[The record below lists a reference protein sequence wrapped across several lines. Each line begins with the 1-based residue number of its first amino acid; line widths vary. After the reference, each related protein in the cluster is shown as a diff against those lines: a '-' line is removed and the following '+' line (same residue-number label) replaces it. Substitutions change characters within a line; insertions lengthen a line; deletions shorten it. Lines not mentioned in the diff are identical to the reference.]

1 MDGAAVWLQTASS
14 IPVYVTMGEYNIHVK
29 KQAQHINCTHLFTVL
44 VAFPAI
50 SGRSKSV
57 REVWVAGAA
66 VWLTAAE
73 LHLPRSRIRRRDRC
87 DSPPVMATSMTAA
100 PTVQMQSTMGGGEGG
115 RMRVVS
121 ALRQSKERRYV

>member
-50 SGRSKSV
+50 SVRSKSV
-57 REVWVAGAA
+57 GEVWVAGAA
-66 VWLTAAE
+66 VWLTAAAVTSPE
-73 LHLPRSRIRRRDRC
+73 IENSKARS
-87 DSPPVMATSMTAA
+87 M
-100 PTVQMQSTMGGGEGG
+100 
-115 RMRVVS
+115 
-121 ALRQSKERRYV
+121 

>member
-66 VWLTAAE
+66 VWLTAAAAVPSRN
-73 LHLPRSRIRRRDRC
+73 LRIRMRDQC
-87 DSPPVMATSMTAA
+87 NEPPVMATSMMAA
-100 PTVQMQSTMGGGEGG
+100 PTVET
-115 RMRVVS
+115 
-121 ALRQSKERRYV
+121 